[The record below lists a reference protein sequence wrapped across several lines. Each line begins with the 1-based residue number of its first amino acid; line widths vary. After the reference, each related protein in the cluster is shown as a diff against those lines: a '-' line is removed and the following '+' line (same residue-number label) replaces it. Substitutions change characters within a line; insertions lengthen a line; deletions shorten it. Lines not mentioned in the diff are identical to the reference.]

1 MILIYARIWITK
13 DTQTT
18 RIQLLIFKQYNVV
31 NNFRFDQIIEKRAS
45 GTINTENR
53 ENIQNLK
60 LLIIEQKLKNVQSV
74 EEKIWVNFLKE

>member
-53 ENIQNLK
+53 ENIQNLTV
-60 LLIIEQKLKNVQSV
+60 LTPSIPLCRIHIYNGVII
-74 EEKIWVNFLKE
+74 